1 MTCLLQTSAP
11 IGGVQ
16 HLCAHFGFQ
25 HAHVGFVAA
34 ALHVKA
40 LKTQLMKGAAEA
52 GKMPAPHLEDVL
64 IHRSR
69 IICCRL

>member
-1 MTCLLQTSAP
+1 
-11 IGGVQ
+11 
-16 HLCAHFGFQ
+16 LCAHFGFQ
-25 HAHVGFVAA
+25 HAHVGFVQALAA